1 MNYRT
6 IGPAVIAATAM
17 ALTLSIAGCGTSE
30 NPTSPSQTSSAESTA
45 STPTRS
51 PGPAGAPSPEDRL
64 GLETLDAIVQGDFP
78 GAAARFDTTMQQ
90 QLPPE
95 GLEAAWTTYQQQFGS
110 YQSHGD
116 PEDVAVG
123 DLTVV
128 NVPLQMERE
137 PGQFRVTFHGDGS
150 IAGLYFLKEGVP
162 VS

>member
-1 MNYRT
+1 MNYRI
-6 IGPAVIAATAM
+6 IGPVAITATAM
-17 ALTLSIAGCGTSE
+17 VVAFSIAGCSTSE
-30 NPTSPSQTSSAESTA
+30 TPSASSPTSAAESPTPALTENSDTA
-45 STPTRS
+45 RAQS
-51 PGPAGAPSPEDRL
+51 PADEMA
-64 GLETLDAIVQGDFP
+64 LEALDAIVQGDF
-78 GAAARFDTTMQQ
+78 AAAVTHFDTTMQQ

-116 PEDVAVG
+116 PDDVAVG

-137 PGQFRVTFHGDGS
+137 PGQFRVTFHEDGT